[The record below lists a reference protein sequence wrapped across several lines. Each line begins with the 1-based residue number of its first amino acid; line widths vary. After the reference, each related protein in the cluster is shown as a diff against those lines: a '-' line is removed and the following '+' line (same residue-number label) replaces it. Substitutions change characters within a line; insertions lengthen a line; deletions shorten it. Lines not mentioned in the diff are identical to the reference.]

1 VIELVYV
8 WYMLEKHPILEDI
21 TIHIKPGEMVYLF
34 GPSGAGKST
43 LLRLAHMEIMPTRG
57 LVRVAD
63 FNSDRITADEI
74 PFLRRK
80 VGVVF
85 QDFKLLPDRD
95 VYDNVSFALWATSVP
110 HRKIKKR
117 VLQVLAEVGLS
128 HKRYAMIK
136 TLSGGEKQR
145 VAMARALVNE
155 PFILLA
161 DEPTG
166 NLDEE
171 SSRDVLSL
179 LGRINRR
186 GTAVLMATHQE
197 DVIDQIPGR
206 ILRLR
211 EGKLIS

>member
-1 VIELVYV
+1 MIELCNV
-8 WYMLEKHPILEDI
+8 WYILEKHPILEDI

-57 LVRVAD
+57 MVRVAD
-63 FNSDRITADEI
+63 FNSSRITKDEI

-95 VYDNVSFALWATSVP
+95 VFDNVSFALWATGVP
-110 HRKIKKR
+110 YRKIKKR

-136 TLSGGEKQR
+136 TLSGGEQQR
-145 VAMARALVNE
+145 VCMARALANE

-166 NLDEE
+166 NLDDE
-171 SSRDVLSL
+171 SSRDILTL

-186 GTAVLMATHQE
+186 GTAILMATHKE
-197 DVIDQIPGR
+197 DAIHQIPGR
-206 ILRLR
+206 ILRLK
-211 EGKLIS
+211 EGKLMS

>member
-1 VIELVYV
+1 MIELVNV
-8 WYMLEKHPILEDI
+8 WYMLDKHPILEDI

-57 LVRVAD
+57 IVRVAD
-63 FNSDRITADEI
+63 FNSNRITAEEI

-85 QDFKLLPDRD
+85 QDFKLLSDRD
-95 VYDNVSFALWATSVP
+95 VYDNVSFALWATGVP

-136 TLSGGEKQR
+136 TLSGGEQQR
-145 VAMARALVNE
+145 VSMARALANE

-171 SSRDVLSL
+171 SAGDVLNL

-186 GTAVLMATHQE
+186 GTAVLMATHKENAIHQ
-197 DVIDQIPGR
+197 VSGR
-206 ILRLR
+206 VLRLY
-211 EGKLIS
+211 EGKLVS

>member
-1 VIELVYV
+1 
-8 WYMLEKHPILEDI
+8 MLDKHPILENI
-21 TIHIKPGEMVYLF
+21 SIHIKPGEMVYLF

-57 LVRVAD
+57 MVRVAD
-63 FNSDRITADEI
+63 FNSNRITRNEI
-74 PFLRRK
+74 PFFRRK

-85 QDFKLLPDRD
+85 QDFKLLTDRD
-95 VYDNVSFALWATSVP
+95 VFDNVSFALWATGVP

-136 TLSGGEKQR
+136 TLSGGEQQR
-145 VAMARALVNE
+145 VAMARALANE

-166 NLDEE
+166 NLDDE
-171 SSRDVLSL
+171 SSRDVLNL

-186 GTAVLMATHQE
+186 GTAVLMATHKE
-197 DVIDQIPGR
+197 DAIHQVPGR
-206 ILRLR
+206 TLRLK
-211 EGKLIS
+211 EGKLVS

>member
-1 VIELVYV
+1 LIELCNV
-8 WYMLEKHPILEDI
+8 WYILEKHPILEDI

-57 LVRVAD
+57 MVRVAD
-63 FNSDRITADEI
+63 FNSSRITKDEI

-95 VYDNVSFALWATSVP
+95 VFDNVSFALWATGVP
-110 HRKIKKR
+110 YRKIKKR

-136 TLSGGEKQR
+136 TLSGGEQQR
-145 VAMARALVNE
+145 VCMARALANE

-166 NLDEE
+166 NLDDE
-171 SSRDVLSL
+171 SSRDILTL

-186 GTAVLMATHQE
+186 GTAILMATHKE
-197 DVIDQIPGR
+197 DAIHQIPGR
-206 ILRLR
+206 ILRLK
-211 EGKLIS
+211 EGKLMS